1 VVDNPQY
8 PAEMVMKNFREAEKL
23 YEKGFDNRY
32 TSTAKDNFKSIEINS
47 TREILLFRTARMKQV
62 NDILSSL
69 HDQYQDSRISVLGQN
84 DINDKLKSNNYVD
97 DVFLYG
103 DGHFNNDLFPQPL
116 LKDLSN
122 RKYSLGV
129 IPYHNISGNG
139 YADVKAIAK
148 RIGIE
153 KMVAVNIEGT
163 VFDLENPGDQGRSH
177 LR

>member
-1 VVDNPQY
+1 
-8 PAEMVMKNFREAEKL
+8 
-23 YEKGFDNRY
+23 
-32 TSTAKDNFKSIEINS
+32 
-47 TREILLFRTARMKQV
+47 MKQV

-84 DINDKLKSNNYVD
+84 VINDKLKSNNYVD

-122 RKYSLGV
+122 REYSLGV

-148 RIGIE
+148 RIGIK